1 MRNKR
6 QHHHLLHH
14 FLGSMKN
21 ERCKT
26 GRTKRDVAAS
36 CACFPCAN
44 VVAVRVC
51 ALVCCASVPSLS
63 CLSSAISPWR
73 PADWYSRLRCPVTHS
88 VLCAAACVHAC
99 VATLREFIPPANF
112 TQPLTIMPT
121 FWVVAKN
128 NDLPVC
134 CRCFLGG
141 YFFFREA
148 TGWTLIWPEPVE
160 FSLHI
165 FLTTWLSFF
174 LSSRAGCAVLKM
186 WLLKIGSM
194 QPNAKWLCL
203 IAIKSCML
211 LCEHVWT
218 SQDR

>member
-6 QHHHLLHH
+6 QHHHLFHH

-26 GRTKRDVAAS
+26 GRTKQDVAAS
-36 CACFPCAN
+36 CVCFPCAN

-88 VLCAAACVHAC
+88 VLCAAACEYAC

-112 TQPLTIMPT
+112 TQPLVLTIMPT

-141 YFFFREA
+141 CFFQRSNWLDLNLTWASKIFPAYLSYNVTEFFF
-148 TGWTLIWPEPVE
+148 VFF
-160 FSLHI
+160 FSV
-165 FLTTWLSFF
+165 
-174 LSSRAGCAVLKM
+174 AGLAVRSWRCGCLK
-186 WLLKIGSM
+186 
-194 QPNAKWLCL
+194 
-203 IAIKSCML
+203 
-211 LCEHVWT
+211 
-218 SQDR
+218 